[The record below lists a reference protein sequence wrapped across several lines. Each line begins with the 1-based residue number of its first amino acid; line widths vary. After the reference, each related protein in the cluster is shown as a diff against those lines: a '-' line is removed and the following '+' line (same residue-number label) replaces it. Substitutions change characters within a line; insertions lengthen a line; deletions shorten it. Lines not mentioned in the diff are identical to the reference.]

1 MIAVLAAQGSGTL
14 TAGVPGSLVGD
25 WWSSTKERLPVAHRL
40 ASSSAGLDGL
50 PPLPVLRAHRRFG
63 LVRLFACLRACLAR
77 SRLDGAL
84 AAGEAPSRSPA
95 LAYRAAR
102 LTSHNCRAGL
112 ATQIDNVLIA
122 AARPVDPCSLAAMP
136 DRMEVARARPLL
148 IEVRELLLAP
158 APIYSQGVA
167 GLVELLRD
175 GGGPIYAPA
184 RQGALADELVRL
196 IAALQGR

>member
-1 MIAVLAAQGSGTL
+1 
-14 TAGVPGSLVGD
+14 
-25 WWSSTKERLPVAHRL
+25 
-40 ASSSAGLDGL
+40 
-50 PPLPVLRAHRRFG
+50 
-63 LVRLFACLRACLAR
+63 
-77 SRLDGAL
+77 
-84 AAGEAPSRSPA
+84 
-95 LAYRAAR
+95 
-102 LTSHNCRAGL
+102 
-112 ATQIDNVLIA
+112 
-122 AARPVDPCSLAAMP
+122 MP

>member
-1 MIAVLAAQGSGTL
+1 M
-14 TAGVPGSLVGD
+14 
-25 WWSSTKERLPVAHRL
+25 AHRL
-40 ASSSAGLDGL
+40 ASSAGLEGL
-50 PPLPVLRAHRRFG
+50 PPLPVLRDHRRFG
-63 LVRLFACLRACLAR
+63 LVRLVACLRACLAP
-77 SRLDGAL
+77 SRLDRAL

-102 LTSHNCRAGL
+102 LTGHNCRARL
-112 ATQIDNVLIA
+112 ATQIDKVLVA
-122 AARPVDPCSLAAMP
+122 AVRPVDPCSVAAMP

-158 APIYSQGVA
+158 VPIYSQGVA

-175 GGGPIYAPA
+175 GGGPIYAA
-184 RQGALADELVRL
+184 VREGVLTDALVRL